1 MQEESCLPFIFVH
14 KMESFGNCCQTPD
27 FVIYYWMEIKK
38 KRGLALRKLA
48 QRTEAVVS
56 LGALE
61 HNIKR
66 IRSIIGDDTEIMAVL
81 KGDGYGHGEKGIY
94 PTLKKCG
101 IERYA
106 VAVWEEGASLRKA
119 GCTEPILLLGDT
131 CDLQLENMMKYN
143 LTPAIF
149 SYDTAE
155 KLNTLAKWSGAVQ
168 PVHIKIDTGMSRIG
182 FPADDSSV
190 EVIKKISEM
199 SHIEITG
206 AFTHFSRAD
215 EADGQSAKAQF
226 DKYLSMLQKLEA
238 AGITIPCRHVAN
250 SPAILLRPETYL
262 DAVRAGDILFGLC
275 PIDED
280 DWEKADFRQVMS
292 WYTYVVMVKE
302 VPAGTEVGYGGTF
315 VTERPTKI
323 ATIPVGF
330 ADGYSR
336 ALSNVGKVRINGEE
350 APIIGRICMDQFMV
364 DVTDIGEVKRGD
376 TVALL
381 DDKLSVLWMAD
392 LLGRNVDEI
401 VCGISKRV
409 PRIYEE

>member
-1 MQEESCLPFIFVH
+1 M
-14 KMESFGNCCQTPD
+14 
-27 FVIYYWMEIKK
+27 
-38 KRGLALRKLA
+38 RKLA

-56 LGALE
+56 LSAIE
-61 HNIKR
+61 HNVSR
-66 IRSIIGDDTEIMAVL
+66 IREIIGDGVEIMAVL

-94 PTLKKCG
+94 STLKKCG

-106 VAVWEEGASLRKA
+106 VAVWEEGASLREA

-131 CDLQLENMMKYN
+131 CDGQLENIIKYN

-149 SYDTAE
+149 SYDTAQ
-155 KLNTLAKWSGAVQ
+155 KLNMLARWSGTVC
-168 PVHIKIDTGMSRIG
+168 PVHLKIDTGMSRIG
-182 FPADDSSV
+182 FADDERSI
-190 EVIKKISEM
+190 ELISRINGLENLR
-199 SHIEITG
+199 ITG
-206 AFTHFSRAD
+206 AFTHFARAD
-215 EADGQSAKAQF
+215 EPDGVSAKAQF
-226 DKYLSMLQKLEA
+226 EKYIRMLERLED
-238 AGITIPCRHVAN
+238 AGISVPCKHVAN
-250 SPAILLRPETYL
+250 SPAILLRPETRL

-280 DWEKADFRQVMS
+280 AWADADFRQVMS

-315 VTERPTKI
+315 TAQRPTRI

-336 ALSNVGKVRINGEE
+336 SLSNRGKVKINGKT
-350 APIIGRICMDQFMV
+350 APIIGRVCMDQFMV
-364 DVTDIGEVKRGD
+364 DVTDIGEVRRGD
-376 TVALL
+376 TVTLL
-381 DDKLSVLWMAD
+381 DDELSVLWMAD

-409 PRIYEE
+409 PRIYEV

>member
-1 MQEESCLPFIFVH
+1 MFVSFSYCQTAQIVVKFIF
-14 KMESFGNCCQTPD
+14 GNIWRIGG
-27 FVIYYWMEIKK
+27 FSV
-38 KRGLALRKLA
+38 RKLA

-56 LGALE
+56 LSALE
-61 HNIKR
+61 HNVRR
-66 IRSIIGDDTEIMAVL
+66 IREIIGDGVEIMAVL

-94 PTLKKCG
+94 STLKKCG

-106 VAVWEEGASLRKA
+106 VAVWEEGASLREA

-131 CDLQLENMMKYN
+131 CDGQLENIIKYS

-149 SYDTAE
+149 SYDTAQ
-155 KLNTLAKWSGAVQ
+155 KLDMLARWSGITC

-182 FPADDSSV
+182 FADDERSI
-190 EVIKKISEM
+190 ELIQRINALEN
-199 SHIEITG
+199 IEITG
-206 AFTHFSRAD
+206 AFTHFARAD
-215 EADGQSAKAQF
+215 EPDGASAKAQF
-226 DKYLSMLQKLEA
+226 ERYIRMLERLED
-238 AGITIPCRHVAN
+238 AGVKIPCKHVAN
-250 SPAILLRPETYL
+250 SPAILLRPETRL

-280 DWEKADFRQVMS
+280 DWAAADFRQVMH

-336 ALSNVGKVRINGEE
+336 ALSNKGRVRINGEE
-350 APIIGRICMDQFMV
+350 APIIGRVCMDQFMV
-364 DVTDIGEVKRGD
+364 DVTDIGEVRRGD
-376 TVALL
+376 TVSLL
-381 DDKLSVLWMAD
+381 DDELSVLWMAD
-392 LLGRNVDEI
+392 LLDKNVDEI

-409 PRIYEE
+409 PRIYED

>member
-1 MQEESCLPFIFVH
+1 M
-14 KMESFGNCCQTPD
+14 
-27 FVIYYWMEIKK
+27 
-38 KRGLALRKLA
+38 RKLA

-56 LGALE
+56 LSALE
-61 HNIKR
+61 HNVRR
-66 IRSIIGDDTEIMAVL
+66 IREIIGDSVEIMAVL

-94 PTLKKCG
+94 STLKKSG

-106 VAVWEEGASLRKA
+106 VAVWEEGASLREA

-131 CDLQLENMMKYN
+131 CDGQLENIIKYN

-149 SYDTAE
+149 NYDTAQ
-155 KLNTLAKWSGAVQ
+155 KLNMLARWSNVTC
-168 PVHIKIDTGMSRIG
+168 PVHLKIDTGMSRIG
-182 FPADDSSV
+182 FSCDERS
-190 EVIKKISEM
+190 
-199 SHIEITG
+199 IELIQRINALENLKITG
-206 AFTHFSRAD
+206 AFTHFARAD
-215 EADGQSAKAQF
+215 EPDGESAKAQF
-226 DKYLSMLQKLEA
+226 EKYIRMLERLED
-238 AGITIPCRHVAN
+238 AGVTIPCKHVAN
-250 SPAILLRPETYL
+250 SPAILLRPETRL

-280 DWEKADFRQVMS
+280 DWAKADFRQVMH

-302 VPAGTEVGYGGTF
+302 VPEGTEVGYGGTF
-315 VTERPTKI
+315 VAKRPTKI

-336 ALSNVGKVRINGEE
+336 ALSNKGMVKINGKT
-350 APIIGRICMDQFMV
+350 APIIGRVCMDQFMV

-381 DDKLSVLWMAD
+381 DDELSVLWMAD
-392 LLGRNVDEI
+392 LLDKNVDEI

-409 PRIYEE
+409 PRIYED